1 MKSKSFDFYNITSTD
16 KSLAVRPGLSIM
28 HIESILTPS
37 QCNFLTLFFFF
48 FTFLFP
54 SRYDVGPKDVLSR
67 LQWLFCLHAAINLIG
82 SGPLWLHPLTLL
94 VSPCP
99 LVTQKLLPIFP
110 PTHSLSGKSHLD
122 LADYLA
128 PQVLRDLL
136 FQILLCPSSA
146 CTLHPVGE
154 DWILS
159 AKWRPPG
166 PRGRQ
171 RALSSRILE
180 LPALL
185 EQSVTDIIRR
195 NAAGYHGSVSRETG
209 EGECAGEGGSGLY
222 QSEGVQGG
230 RERKGGRSAES
241 LRSLSTRSS
250 GSTESY
256 CSGTEPGYQ
265 QYFE

>member
-1 MKSKSFDFYNITSTD
+1 M
-16 KSLAVRPGLSIM
+16 AP
-28 HIESILTPS
+28 
-37 QCNFLTLFFFF
+37 
-48 FTFLFP
+48 
-54 SRYDVGPKDVLSR
+54 
-67 LQWLFCLHAAINLIG
+67 
-82 SGPLWLHPLTLL
+82 PLTLL

-122 LADYLA
+122 LVDCLA

-171 RALSSRILE
+171 RALSSRTLE

-195 NAAGYHGSVSRETG
+195 NAAGYHGLSPERQGKESVLVKGDLGCTSRR
-209 EGECAGEGGSGLY
+209 LY
-222 QSEGVQGG
+222 RGVV
-230 RERKGGRSAES
+230 KGKVDGVPKVC
-241 LRSLSTRSS
+241 
-250 GSTESY
+250 GV
-256 CSGTEPGYQ
+256 
-265 QYFE
+265 